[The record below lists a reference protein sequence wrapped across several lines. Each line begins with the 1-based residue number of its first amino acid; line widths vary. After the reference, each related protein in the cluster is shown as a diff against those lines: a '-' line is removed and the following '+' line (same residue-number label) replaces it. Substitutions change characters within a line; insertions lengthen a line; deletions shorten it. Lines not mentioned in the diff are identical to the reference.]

1 MRKYL
6 FLLVSLS
13 AYCLFCFAQT
23 SSQTKQATFLNN
35 LNNFQQVF
43 GTQNY
48 SGATA
53 DDVKADD
60 NIYASTKKLNAA
72 SRTRNSV
79 NSSSGLALQGFGF
92 TIPEDATIQN
102 ISVKVRRFKSGALP
116 IKDYLI
122 SVMRRYD
129 CTEGNCTYGLMWR
142 NGDAY
147 AGNIYPD
154 IETEYD
160 FSQSGGG
167 NNGGFNHD
175 EAYQWTPAMVNHQF
189 FGVRIDSYRLEG
201 RGSVTVHYDLV
212 AVTVEYSMEPG
223 TRKSPDAT
231 EIQPLKQ
238 PIVYPNPFTAKS
250 NIQFTATESGSAI
263 VELYNVTGTRIR
275 TLFSGNVTQGQTY
288 NVAAGD
294 AQLPKGVYVYMIRN
308 GKQRHTGRIIKLEH

>member
-6 FLLVSLS
+6 FLLVMLLTYSLS
-13 AYCLFCFAQT
+13 GFAQ
-23 SSQTKQATFLNN
+23 SQTRTATFLNN
-35 LNNFQQVF
+35 LNSFRQVF
-43 GTQNY
+43 GSQNY

-53 DDVKADD
+53 EDVEGDD

-147 AGNIYPD
+147 AGNVYPD

-160 FSQSGGG
+160 FSQSGSG
-167 NNGGFNHD
+167 NDGGFNHD

-212 AVTVEYSMEPG
+212 AVTVEYSIPEAG
-223 TRKSPDAT
+223 TRKSPEVAET
-231 EIQPLKQ
+231 KPLKA
-238 PIVYPNPFTAKS
+238 PIVYPNPFTTKS
-250 NIQFTATESGSAI
+250 NIQFTATESGNAV
-263 VELYNVTGTRIR
+263 VELYNVTGVKIR
-275 TLFSGNVTQGQTY
+275 TLFSANVIQGQTY

-308 GKQRHTGRIIKLEH
+308 GKQKHTGRIIKLEQ